1 MTTYHDA
8 TVGGLVAER
17 PGRAR
22 VFEEF
27 GIDYCCGGRQTLR
40 QACERRNLSPEV
52 VLRRLADADAERP
65 ADEPDWAAAPL
76 GRLCDHIVET
86 HHAFLKRELPRVGRL
101 VAKVAGVH
109 GDRHPE
115 LVRVRDL
122 FDPFARDMEMHMAKE
137 EQVLFPLIRR
147 LAAGEAVPMSPAGP
161 IHVME
166 AEHDQAG
173 AAVEEMR
180 RLTDGFRPPEGACN
194 SYRAMLAG
202 LHEIEQDLHRHVH
215 KENNILFP
223 RAQGLAAARTA
234 RAGGGR

>member
-1 MTTYHDA
+1 MTMLDEQ

-27 GIDYCCGGRQTLR
+27 GIDYCCGGRRTLR
-40 QACERRNLSPEV
+40 EACDQRGLSPEL
-52 VLRRLADADAERP
+52 VLRRLADVDARP
-65 ADEPDWAAAPL
+65 SAAEPDWAMAPL
-76 GRLCDHIVET
+76 GRLCDHIVDT
-86 HHAFLKRELPRVGRL
+86 HHAFLRRELPRVGRL
-101 VAKVAGVH
+101 IGKVAGVH
-109 GDRHPE
+109 GDGHPE
-115 LVRVRDL
+115 LHRLREL
-122 FDPFARDMEMHMAKE
+122 FDPFAEDMEIHMAKE
-137 EQVLFPLIRR
+137 EQVLFPLFKR
-147 LAAGEAVPMSPAGP
+147 LAAGEALPMNPIGP

-173 AAVEEMR
+173 AAMDEMR

-223 RAQGLAAARTA
+223 RAERLAQAHRT
-234 RAGGGR
+234 RAGGV